1 VIDIRHEHD
10 HASDVEAMIRAAG
23 SYVRASD
30 DLRPRVLEAARLQH
44 RERRARRW
52 IRQAAIIVLLLAFAS
67 IVGRRELEVE
77 KAGPF
82 GIVAT
87 AGFDEFFA
95 PTASVTKRS
104 GDGDWRMLDAF
115 TALRRQQARV
125 LRFAL

>member
-1 VIDIRHEHD
+1 VIDARYQHED
-10 HASDVEAMIRAAG
+10 RSDTEALIRAAG

-52 IRQAAIIVLLLAFAS
+52 IRQAAVLALLAAFATV
-67 IVGRRELEVE
+67 VGRRELDDE

-82 GIVAT
+82 GIVAA
-87 AGFDEFFA
+87 AGFDEFFV
-95 PTASVTKRS
+95 PTASVSKRS
-104 GDGDWRMLDAF
+104 GDGDWRMIEAF
-115 TALRRQQARV
+115 TALRQQQARV